1 MKCLRC
7 GGLMIYEEFY
17 NPQESFSGLKCL
29 ICGEAID
36 PIILENR
43 KLISTIQRMSPRQVR
58 RSKVVHHPLKGTER
72 MRMMLE
78 A

>member
-17 NPQESFSGLKCL
+17 NPPESFSGLKCL
-29 ICGEAID
+29 SCGEAID
-36 PIILENR
+36 PVILENR
-43 KLISTIQRMSPRQVR
+43 KLISTIRSMSPRQVSR
-58 RSKVVHHPLKGTER
+58 TKVVHHPLKGTER
-72 MRMMLE
+72 MLMMRE